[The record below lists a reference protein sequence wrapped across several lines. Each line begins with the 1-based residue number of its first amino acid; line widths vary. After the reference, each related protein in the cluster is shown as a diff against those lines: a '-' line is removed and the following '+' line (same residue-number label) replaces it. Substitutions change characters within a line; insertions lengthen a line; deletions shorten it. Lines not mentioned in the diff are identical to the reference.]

1 MCETRR
7 AVAERAENIGIWFKI
22 LDMLAQLA
30 VISNVSQTFYSDTA
44 HCPKNNLK
52 SPQKIEPS
60 RMEGTLDVTANT
72 IYGTLSVH
80 CTLYSMSGLCAKYV
94 NKSQPFTIASAL
106 AVTGLVFTECLYSDY
121 FWDSAGA

>member
-1 MCETRR
+1 
-7 AVAERAENIGIWFKI
+7 
-22 LDMLAQLA
+22 
-30 VISNVSQTFYSDTA
+30 
-44 HCPKNNLK
+44 
-52 SPQKIEPS
+52 
-60 RMEGTLDVTANT
+60 MEGTLDVTVNT
-72 IYGTLSVH
+72 MYGTLSVQ